1 MLSLNWFKSRKQR
14 ELEDLRHEIKL
25 KQLQKE
31 LERMDTP
38 PPPPTPL
45 WQTSTSNTPVIWG
58 TTPSQPASYQIKME
72 DTKPYK
78 TVKMVNDVLTVV
90 LNDGSILSKPGATA
104 QDFTAARNAT
114 DEVEI
119 LNIVA
124 TQEIVTERKKQ
135 EFEAEKARALKAGIK
150 LLSNLH
156 DFKVEGTS
164 VYLRGI
170 NRTLPQLLV
179 EEFLRIVN
187 YYNVSGY
194 RFQGDIETALSEDDE
209 YQSLKRFFMWCCLN
223 PRAEVAD
230 KLYNFLKK
238 NSFKITKQGFFAALR
253 NVVTLHGSTELVQF
267 VSNAYNKVKAVWKKS
282 PDNYHVILNNG
293 EYRLIHED
301 DMVKTIVEECDL
313 CEGEGE
319 YRDFGT
325 DDWEECGNCGTD
337 GEYEVTVKNY
347 EGEDLGRLTDLYL
360 DLPNR
365 VENRFTD
372 DYTRTFD
379 IRVGRPVNMDPAGCR
394 WNTDDCGAEGLHFTS
409 NEIHYVGCGDQSVLV
424 LINPMKVVGIGESKG
439 RCWEYLPIMTVPREE
454 ATSILH
460 DLDFDTLQ
468 LDDSY
473 AVRELEGLT
482 EKAKDG
488 FVAESKKHEFNM
500 PHISTKEI
508 ENIVASLDDMKYEIR
523 KRIVSLD

>member
-14 ELEDLRHEIKL
+14 ELEELQVEEQRIKNELLR
-25 KQLQKE
+25 KE
-31 LERMDTP
+31 LYQASFATSATSAPVEKTYNW
-38 PPPPTPL
+38 TVNT
-45 WQTSTSNTPVIWG
+45 TSTPTVSV
-58 TTPSQPASYQIKME
+58 
-72 DTKPYK
+72 KPYK

-90 LNDGSILSKPGATA
+90 LNDGSVLSKPGATSD
-104 QDFTAARNAT
+104 DFIAARNAT
-114 DEVEI
+114 DEVDI
-119 LNIVA
+119 LNVVA
-124 TQEIVTERKKQ
+124 TQEIVTERRRQ
-135 EFEAEKARALKAGIK
+135 EFEAEKARALQAGIK

-194 RFQGDIETALSEDDE
+194 RFQGDIETALEEDAE

-230 KLYNFLKK
+230 KLYNFLKR
-238 NSFKITKQGFFAALR
+238 NSFKITKQGFFVALR

-282 PDNYHVILNNG
+282 PDAYEVYLKDG
-293 EYRLIHED
+293 QYSFIHID
-301 DMVKTIVEECDL
+301 DTYTTEMV
-313 CEGEGE
+313 EGEEWYDEEIDE
-319 YRDFGT
+319 YVTSED
-325 DDWEECGNCGTD
+325 EE
-337 GEYEVTVKNY
+337 VSVKRS
-347 EGEDLGRLTDLYL
+347 DLGELIGNLTELYL

-365 VENRFTD
+365 AENRFTD
-372 DYTRTFD
+372 AHTQTFD
-379 IRVGRPVNMDPAGCR
+379 IRIGRPVNMDPGACR
-394 WNTDDCGAEGLHFTS
+394 WNTDDCGAEGLHFTA

-454 ATSILH
+454 ATEILH

-473 AVRELEGLT
+473 AIRELESLT
-482 EKAKDG
+482 DKAKEG
-488 FVAESKKHEFNM
+488 FVAESRKHEFNI
-500 PHISTKEI
+500 PHISTVEI
-508 ENIVASLDDMKYEIR
+508 ENIVASLDNMKDEISSR
-523 KRIVSLD
+523 VQMIVD